1 MYCTLVLL
9 VLLNTYFTSTF
20 KSKKQFK
27 VDTSSSTN
35 YTMFQ
40 NSESPFS
47 RGREI
52 TLMLWKASLCP
63 SPSVSCGASHHEEIS
78 TNHRPESLLPP
89 PPPPPPPPPLKR
101 RDSAQLFLSV
111 ASSSSSPPV
120 VAWVIYRKEPGKKK
134 RCVLILLFHSLDME
148 GKSVS
153 L

>member
-89 PPPPPPPPPLKR
+89 PPPPPPPPLKR

-134 RCVLILLFHSLDME
+134 RCVLILLFHSLVME

>member
-101 RDSAQLFLSV
+101 RDSAQLFLFCRLLLFF
-111 ASSSSSPPV
+111 SSSGGLSDLPKGAWEEKALCPNPPLPFSG
-120 VAWVIYRKEPGKKK
+120 YGR
-134 RCVLILLFHSLDME
+134 
-148 GKSVS
+148 
-153 L
+153 